1 MVKTLDPE
9 ISVVVT
15 VVDGAAALDRCL
27 DSLDAQEDSPRLE
40 VIVPYDD
47 TMREIGLIQ
56 SRYPFFTF
64 LDLGRLI
71 DHAPRNE
78 FEKHDL
84 YDRRRAGGLKVA
96 KAPLIAM
103 IEERGAAELD
113 DVEGI
118 MQTGGIFKHE
128 GRTWFSLSELVQKCK
143 IMDLGGRVTRNGIT
157 QRLRA
162 LGAIDKQFSIRT
174 YNDRNVTRRY
184 WGVRV
189 E

>member
-1 MVKTLDPE
+1 
-9 ISVVVT
+9 
-15 VVDGAAALDRCL
+15 
-27 DSLDAQEDSPRLE
+27 
-40 VIVPYDD
+40 
-47 TMREIGLIQ
+47 
-56 SRYPFFTF
+56 
-64 LDLGRLI
+64 
-71 DHAPRNE
+71 
-78 FEKHDL
+78 
-84 YDRRRAGGLKVA
+84 
-96 KAPLIAM
+96 
-103 IEERGAAELD
+103 
-113 DVEGI
+113 

-174 YNDRNVTRRY
+174 YNDRNVTRRF